1 MAESIKIQ
9 SFQQVVPMI
18 YAYNTP
24 GISYHDGWTKIGYT
38 EKQSVK
44 GRIAQQTHTADIR
57 YEIAWQDN
65 AMYKDGSGEYFRDTD
80 FHDFLEAEH
89 IERKD
94 KTEWFHID
102 GLNSLKLFNR
112 FASRERPSDHAEHR
126 SYELRKEQKEAVE
139 KTKAYFEQGG
149 KEFLWNAKPRFGK
162 TLSSYD
168 LIRQMHCQTVLIV
181 TNRPAISNSWA
192 DDFRTFIAWQEPL
205 YFVADTDALRDNPDI
220 LTRDEYIKRLTM
232 DETPHGM
239 VAFISLQDLKGS
251 KYFGGTFDKLKW
263 VSDLSFDL
271 LIVDEAQ
278 EGVDTLKT
286 EVAFRYIHRKH
297 TLYLSG
303 TPFKALASEKFTDA
317 QIYNWSYADE
327 QAAKEAWDSDDYN
340 PYEPLPRLFLYTY
353 QLSPMIEDTLQ
364 RGLDLTGNG
373 DTVDYAFDLNE
384 FFATNDKGQFIH
396 NEEVKKFLHALTTQ
410 EKYPFSTPELRNEL
424 SHTLWRLDRIA
435 SAKALK
441 KLLESDE
448 FSDTFGKYKI
458 VLAVGNG
465 NSDENE
471 EIKNSYNKVKEA
483 IKNND
488 KTITLS
494 VGQLTVGVTI
504 PEWSAVLMLCN
515 LQSPSAYMQ
524 TAFRAQNPCIFTK
537 NQKRMRKENAY
548 IFDFDPA
555 RTLII
560 FDEFANN
567 LSPATAAGKGT
578 GEDRKENIRQLLN
591 FFPVLGED
599 PAGKMIALDAEKVLT
614 IPRKLKSQEVVRRG
628 FLSNFLFKN
637 IGSIFAAPPVIQD
650 ILNKL
655 TPAQEESRGKPVP
668 LPDFSEVQVDEN
680 GDIDI
685 PNEVVIGKSKEL
697 FGEKI
702 YDTLAPDIEPAI
714 STLTHCD
721 STDNIT
727 HAANQVK
734 EAMKKAV
741 HDHIVVPAVETLGAS
756 KHTVKQITHQTEQNI
771 ERKITEYQNDFVHK
785 KNIAEANLKQ
795 ARNEAQTQAEL
806 DTAQK
811 AFDEAM
817 KNITTEFSESVQSYA
832 KETLEQTPQ
841 HVVQRIMENKEEEKK
856 RAGEEQARALL
867 RGVSRTIPSF
877 LMAYGDENLTLA
889 NFDTYAEADVFRD
902 VTGITVEEFRL
913 LRDGGRVPDQNGK
926 MTDVPGYFDEIVF
939 DDSIK
944 EFLHKKEE
952 LANYFDESLTEDIF
966 DYIPPQKTNQIYTP
980 RPVVEHMVDLLEE
993 NNPGCFDDPNHTFA
1007 DLYMKSGLYIT
1018 EIIKRLFRS
1027 RKMKKLYP
1035 DDKERIRHIIRHQVY
1050 GMAPTRIIYLI
1061 ATNFILG
1068 FDETLKAEQNHFVQA
1083 DAAEAAKNGTLEQLV
1098 QQYFG

>member
-112 FASRERPSDHAEHR
+112 FASRERPSDHAAHR

-181 TNRPAISNSWA
+181 THRPAISNSWA
-192 DDFRTFIAWQEPL
+192 EDFCTFIAWQEPL
-205 YFVADTDALRDNPDI
+205 DFVSDTDALRNKPGI
-220 LTRDEYIKRLTM
+220 LSSKKYQKQSKHNK
-232 DETPHGM
+232 TPRGM
-239 VAFISLQDLKGS
+239 VAFVSLQDLKGS
-251 KYFGGTFDKLKW
+251 LYFGGNIDKLKW
-263 VSDLSFDL
+263 IHDLHYDL

-286 EVAFRYIHRKH
+286 EQAFQSIHRDH

-303 TPFKALASEKFTDA
+303 TPFKALANEKFA
-317 QIYNWSYADE
+317 NEQIYNWSYADE
-327 QAAKEAWDSDDYN
+327 QTAKEAWNSDDYN
-340 PYEPLPRLFLYTY
+340 PYEPLPRLSLYTY
-353 QLSPMIEDTLQ
+353 QLSPMIEETLQ
-364 RGLDLTGNG
+364 RGIDLSG
-373 DTVDYAFDLNE
+373 DGTTINYAFDLNE
-384 FFATNDKGQFIH
+384 FFSTNNQGAFVY
-396 NEEVKKFLHALTTQ
+396 EEYVKKFLHALTTQ

-458 VLAVGNG
+458 VLAAGNG
-465 NSDENE
+465 NLDEGK
-471 EIKNSYNKVKEA
+471 EIEKAYNRVKKA
-483 IKNND
+483 IKTHD

-537 NQKRMRKENAY
+537 NQKRIRKENAY

-555 RTLII
+555 RTLVI

-578 GEDRKENIRQLLN
+578 DEARKKNIRKLMN
-591 FFPVLGED
+591 FFPVIGED
-599 PAGKMIALDAEKVLT
+599 PDGKMVELNATQVLT
-614 IPRKLKSQEVVRRG
+614 IPRKLICQEIVRRG
-628 FLSNFLFKN
+628 FMSNFIFRSGLHLFN
-637 IGSIFAAPPVIQD
+637 APPAIRD
-650 ILNKL
+650 IIDKL
-655 TPAQEESRGKPVP
+655 TPVKANDTTKTSEKDY
-668 LPDFSEVQVDEN
+668 DFSLDEN
-680 GDIDI
+680 G
-685 PNEVVIGKSKEL
+685 EVVIPTEVVLGEAKDL
-697 FGEKI
+697 FGPKYYSEI
-702 YDTLAPDIEPAI
+702 STDIEPSITQLANSNTDEEI
-714 STLTHCD
+714 STNFQKTTKILKNTIKEKVIDPAADHYGLKD
-721 STDNIT
+721 SAKNRLQKQANREIDTEMKRIRNDYQQKAKI
-727 HAANQVK
+727 AAAELKNNYQNAKTK
-734 EAMKKAV
+734 EDVIAADTSYKNSMKNALDTLSANL
-741 HDHIVVPAVETLGAS
+741 HNFAEETLQN
-756 KHTVKQITHQTEQNI
+756 KPKDLILQI
-771 ERKITEYQNDFVHK
+771 K
-785 KNIAEANLKQ
+785 
-795 ARNEAQTQAEL
+795 
-806 DTAQK
+806 
-811 AFDEAM
+811 
-817 KNITTEFSESVQSYA
+817 
-832 KETLEQTPQ
+832 
-841 HVVQRIMENKEEEKK
+841 KEESENTLRQKDQ
-856 RAGEEQARALL
+856 EERDKLN
-867 RGVSRTIPSF
+867 GFNRTISSF
-877 LMAYGDENLTLA
+877 IMAYGDRNLTLQ
-889 NFDTYAEADVFRD
+889 NFDTYTDPEVFKE
-902 VTGITVEEFRL
+902 VTSITIEEFRI
-913 LRDGGRVPDQNGK
+913 LRDGCCMPDKNGQMIQFPGCFNEQN
-926 MTDVPGYFDEIVF
+926 FN
-939 DDSIK
+939 DSIQ
-944 EFLHKKEE
+944 EFLNKKEE

-980 RPVVEHMVDLLEE
+980 RSVVEHMVDLLEE

>member
-1 MAESIKIQ
+1 MAETIKIQ

-102 GLNSLKLFNR
+102 GFNSLKLFNR
-112 FASRERPSDHAEHR
+112 FARRERPSDHAEHR

-139 KTKAYFEQGG
+139 KTKTYFEQGG

-205 YFVADTDALRDNPDI
+205 YFVSDTDALRDNPDI
-220 LTRDEYIKRLTM
+220 LTRDEYMKRLTM

-251 KYFGGTFDKLKW
+251 KYFGGSFDKLKW
-263 VSDLSFDL
+263 VNDLSFDL

-465 NSDENE
+465 SSDENE
-471 EIKNSYNKVKEA
+471 EIKNSYNKVKKA

-524 TAFRAQNPCIFTK
+524 TAFRAQNPYIFTK

-637 IGSIFAAPPVIQD
+637 IGNVITAPPVIQD
-650 ILNKL
+650 ILKKL
-655 TPAQEESRGKPVP
+655 KPAQEESRGKPAP
-668 LPDFSEVQVDEN
+668 LPDFSEVPVDEN

-702 YDTLAPDIEPAI
+702 YDNIAPDIEPAI
-714 STLTHCD
+714 SSLTHCD
-721 STDNIT
+721 SIDNIT
-727 HAANQVK
+727 HAADQVK
-734 EAMKKAV
+734 KAMKNAV
-741 HDHIVVPAVETLGAS
+741 KDHIVAPAAETLGAS
-756 KHTVKQITHQTEQNI
+756 KNTVKQITHQTEQNI
-771 ERKITEYQNDFVHK
+771 ERRITEYQNDFVHK

-811 AFDEAM
+811 AFDETM

-841 HVVQRIMENKEEEKK
+841 HVVQRIMENEAEEKK

-889 NFDTYAEADVFRD
+889 NIDTYTEADVFLD

-1098 QQYFG
+1098 KQYFG